1 MARAVLALL
10 MVAACGPATGPGP
23 GPQFTG
29 LVRVSGES
37 PFPESCANVPGEGGI
52 LYRNAEVEP
61 QLAVNPGDPRNLV
74 AVWQQDRWSNGGAKG
89 IVTAVSFDAGQTWS
103 QALVP
108 YTQCANGARE
118 RASDP
123 WVSFGPDGTAHQI
136 AYGFDTSG
144 VNRAMLATRS
154 TDGGRSWSTP
164 IELQHD
170 TDPSFAMD
178 KESITADPL
187 DASRVYAVWD
197 RLTGFTHPTSPTNT
211 GPTWF
216 SRSRNAGLSWEAAR
230 AIYDP
235 GMDAQTIS
243 NQIVVLPGSG
253 VLVNLFIGVRQASS
267 QQAVSTIEVLRSPDQ
282 GDTWP
287 DHFVVD
293 KAEFVG
299 AVDPK
304 NGKGIRSGTVVPSIA
319 ADPQSGALYVAW
331 ADARFSSFQ
340 RDGIALS
347 RSTDGG
353 ATWSQQPVQVNQA
366 APATQ
371 AFTPVVSAAGGS
383 VAVTF
388 YDLRNDDSSPS
399 HLYATAWLAIS
410 ADGGQTFRETQ
421 ITPRFDLAIAPQA
434 GGYFLGD
441 YQGLVHAGAS
451 FLPLFA
457 AAHDGDTANRTDIY
471 FRPAGAPAIA
481 AGSLAQAALSR
492 FRGARERWR
501 FGTLFK

>member
-1 MARAVLALL
+1 MARAALALL
-10 MVAACGPATGPGP
+10 LVAACGKGSGAGP

-37 PFPESCANVPGEGGI
+37 PFPERCANVPGGGV
-52 LYRNAEVEP
+52 LYHNAEVEP

-103 QALVP
+103 QVLVP

-123 WVSFGPDGTAHQI
+123 WVSFAPDGTVHQI
-136 AYGFDTSG
+136 AYGFDASD

-154 TDGGRSWSTP
+154 TDGGRTWSAP

-178 KESITADPL
+178 KETITADPL

-197 RLTGFTHPTSPTNT
+197 RLTGFTNPSSPTNT
-211 GPTWF
+211 GPAWF
-216 SRSRNAGLSWEAAR
+216 ARSRNGGVSWETAR

-235 GMDAQTIS
+235 GLDAQTIS

-253 VLVNLFIGVRQASS
+253 VLVNLFIAVTQNSS
-267 QQAVSTIEVLRSPDQ
+267 QHPASRVEVLRSPDH

-304 NGKGIRSGTVVPSIA
+304 NGRGIRSGTVVPSIA
-319 ADPQSGALYVAW
+319 VDAQSGALYVAW
-331 ADARFSSFQ
+331 ADARFSNFQ
-340 RDGIALS
+340 HDGIVLS

-366 APATQ
+366 APAAQ
-371 AFTPVVSAAGGS
+371 AFTPVVSAFAGS

-388 YDLRNDDSSPS
+388 YDLRNDDSDPS
-399 HLYATAWLAIS
+399 HLYATAWLALS
-410 ADGGQTFRETQ
+410 TDGGQTFRETQ
-421 ITPRFDLAIAPQA
+421 ITPRFDLATAPEA

-441 YQGLVHAGAS
+441 YQGLVHAGGS

-457 AAHDGDTANRTDIY
+457 AAHDGDAGNRTDIY

-481 AGSLAQAALSR
+481 ADSVAQAALSR
-492 FRGARERWR
+492 FRGGRERWR